1 MSALAKPRS
10 LAPISPINPDD
21 PAELGFPA
29 TLPFELAMR
38 IAPKEE
44 ILAAYNIG
52 PQAWDQLRAD
62 PVFRQAVKRA
72 AEEVQKDGVSFR
84 MKAKLQSEAL
94 LETSWKLIH
103 HTDTPSAVKAD
114 LIKFTA
120 RVAGYDAKD
129 AAVGPNNAFQININL
144 G

>member
-1 MSALAKPRS
+1 MSVPAKRS
-10 LAPISPINPDD
+10 VAPIKPDD

-38 IAPKEE
+38 VAAKEE

-52 PQAWDQLRAD
+52 PQEWEQLRID
-62 PVFRQAVKRA
+62 PLFRAAVKKA
-72 AEEVQKDGVSFR
+72 AEEVQKDGVSYR
-84 MKAKLQSEAL
+84 MKAKLQAEAL
-94 LETSWKLIH
+94 LETSWQLIH
-103 HTDTPSAVKAD
+103 HKDTPSAVKAD

-129 AAVGPNNAFQININL
+129 AVVGANNAFQININL